1 MDQMEKKKK
10 LLCLLFSYLSTI
22 AFQMNLLETNIPGSF
37 LAAYLKSFST
47 FSVLHFMLFLSLA
60 VLYSF
65 LFKQILS
72 QIKVTGRDILYAGAT
87 GIFFALCI
95 VIGTSIR
102 GAESIYPLL
111 CSPLQILKTA
121 TACIGY
127 ALLFGTI
134 ALSLF
139 PAFQTGR
146 ICPTQTQSPLCRH
159 KLFRFLDAHP
169 FGATVLILCVAFLP
183 YIVLSYPAFLMGDSQ
198 SIIPQG
204 FNLSDAQS
212 QYGQAKLLVLL
223 DENVQ
228 LNGHHPIA
236 YTLFV
241 HGCLELGR
249 AVFHSYN
256 VGIFLVAMLQF
267 FYMAIVV
274 ASMIQ
279 CLSELHVDLRIR
291 IAVLAY
297 FCFAPRVKSYVFLIT
312 KDVIY
317 AYTVLF
323 LIIQIIRVT
332 YLPNEHRKWVKYSI
346 YVLSLMVPFFRNE
359 GKYVLL
365 VWFAFLVLK
374 MKKNRKLFA
383 KALLLSMFAITLLNQ
398 VVMPYFKI
406 TPGSI
411 REMLSLPFQQ
421 TARYVH
427 YHPEEVTD
435 RERDAI
441 DRILGY
447 EYLGDRYEPELS
459 DPVKNSFNAHAS
471 KEDLKDYF
479 AVWFEMFK
487 KQPLLYLDATLENYY
502 YFFFPDT
509 ASVDSYSYTW
519 SETCMEVTNNLA
531 SSVGLDIH
539 YPAIFHRARLLYE
552 SVRDTLFELP
562 IINVFNRAATYIW
575 LLLFLAAVLLW
586 KKDVC
591 TLFIS
596 IIPLLA
602 SLGVSL
608 LGPCN
613 GTYFRYVFIFT
624 VVLPFALIIALCN
637 FKQT

>member
-1 MDQMEKKKK
+1 MDQMEKKTKP
-10 LLCLLFSYLSTI
+10 LCLLFSYLSTI

-47 FSVLHFMLFLSLA
+47 FSVLHFMLFLSLV

-146 ICPTQTQSPLCRH
+146 VCPTQTQSSLCKH

-183 YIVLSYPAFLMGDSQ
+183 YIVLSYPAFLMGDAESM
-198 SIIPQG
+198 IPQG
-204 FNLSDAQS
+204 YNLLDGQS
-212 QYGQAKLLVLL
+212 KLLVLL
-223 DENVQ
+223 DENVR

-236 YTLFV
+236 YTLLI

-332 YLPNEHRKWVKYSI
+332 YLPNEHRKCVKYSI

-359 GKYVLL
+359 GKYILL
-365 VWFAFLVLK
+365 VWFPLLIWKLK
-374 MKKNRKLFA
+374 GNRKLFT
-383 KALLLSMFAITLLNQ
+383 KALLLSLATITLLNQ
-398 VVMPYFKI
+398 VIMPYFKI

-411 REMLSLPFQQ
+411 REMLSVPFQQ
-421 TARYVH
+421 TARYVSL
-427 YHPEEVTD
+427 HPEEVTD
-435 RERDAI
+435 SEREAI
-441 DRILGY
+441 DQVLGY
-447 EYLGDRYEPELS
+447 EWLGERYDPKLS
-459 DPVKNSFNAHAS
+459 DPVKNGFNPHAT
-471 KEDLKDYF
+471 KEDLKNYF
-479 AVWFEMFK
+479 SVWYKMFK
-487 KQPLLYLDATLENYY
+487 QRPFLYLDATLENYY
-502 YFFFPDT
+502 LFFFPDT
-509 ASVDSYSYTW
+509 NPAFSYSYTW
-519 SETCMEVTNNLA
+519 SEMCMETTNNTA
-531 SSVGLDIH
+531 SSIGLDIH